1 MAKKFKVYV
10 AVHKDP
16 AEVVWF
22 APGDDA
28 PEWVDGL
35 VGDHCFEVNTD
46 DEEDPRFRDP
56 ENEPDDPAT
65 KFSVTTVLPESAP
78 AVEDVDDDEVDLDTL
93 TKAELIELAEE
104 RGLDTSG
111 TKADL
116 KQRIL
121 DDEDDEADEE

>member
-46 DEEDPRFRDP
+46 DEDDPRFRDP
-56 ENEPDDPAT
+56 ENEEDDPET
-65 KFSVTTVLPESAP
+65 KFSVTTVLPPAAP
-78 AVEDVDDDEVDLDTL
+78 AVEDVESDDDEVDLDTL

-116 KQRIL
+116 KERIL
-121 DDEDDEADEE
+121 ADEDDEEE